1 MDKAKPSH
9 ENLAVSR
16 YTDLI
21 GEPIACVLSPI
32 KGYEVAPL
40 VSLEQAVAPITN
52 LFDCIEENV
61 WVAKENSKTPPDNL
75 SHEESAA
82 IHLYT
87 MQFDSDPSFYELLN
101 SILRDEYR
109 DNLKPWFTYLKL
121 FLTALHKLPS
131 HPQTVWRGGLCAR
144 TQLVS
149 KDTDKEFVLMPGSY
163 FEVVGQLNP
172 ADGLYIIQMKEL
184 ESPFPCVKPPLN
196 VSKPSY
202 TIEDSLVTL
211 VADNSLSLSFKCT
224 LDLIDCSRI
233 STNVKKVRIFSLTFP
248 PQMQEIVIDTM
259 REAIA
264 EGTDQAGI
272 ESIVVSALIQQ
283 YGGNGWVHITLESTI
298 YTFMA
303 RKLFFS
309 AKIDK
314 YNINTL
320 QQ

>member
-149 KDTDKEFVLMPGSY
+149 NQNGKSIVPHSYFRDTDKEFVLMPGSY

-184 ESPFPCVKPPLN
+184 ESPFPCVKPPSN
-196 VSKPSY
+196 EY
-202 TIEDSLVTL
+202 
-211 VADNSLSLSFKCT
+211 
-224 LDLIDCSRI
+224 
-233 STNVKKVRIFSLTFP
+233 
-248 PQMQEIVIDTM
+248 
-259 REAIA
+259 
-264 EGTDQAGI
+264 
-272 ESIVVSALIQQ
+272 
-283 YGGNGWVHITLESTI
+283 
-298 YTFMA
+298 
-303 RKLFFS
+303 
-309 AKIDK
+309 
-314 YNINTL
+314 
-320 QQ
+320 